1 MNKFNKKII
10 DLYIKTN
17 KTKEFVS
24 KEPTYQEILYF
35 AKHSNENNLTCLTDY
50 VLDSNNLDL
59 IVDYAMYAKS
69 ISKKDIGRIVNN
81 IYYSNSAE
89 HISRLARN
97 VNDLTEG
104 HINLLTTAI
113 IKTKNYTEM
122 LKFYIGVK
130 NLSETNKGSI
140 YGATLKS
147 KNNKAI
153 IDFIGRV
160 SELTQDKI
168 GKLIDAIDSSDEF
181 EYNKIMR
188 MSENSKN
195 NKYKVLLKV
204 LDSNNINFIFA
215 FISDCRDYVKNN
227 EEIIFDKLV
236 EIGNIKAIIDY
247 YCDIVKNY
255 NVLYENK
262 VVCLLKES
270 KNAELVIYFLSK
282 YTLLNKES
290 INTLEKIVLNS
301 NDKLLIAKYILLT
314 GNTNLSK
321 EVFGELM
328 YFYIFCKDILR
339 MEIKLEEFKT
349 SLEIITNEEYINFV
363 DKNIE
368 NYNKNVASKK

>member
-1 MNKFNKKII
+1 
-10 DLYIKTN
+10 
-17 KTKEFVS
+17 
-24 KEPTYQEILYF
+24 
-35 AKHSNENNLTCLTDY
+35 
-50 VLDSNNLDL
+50 
-59 IVDYAMYAKS
+59 MYAKS

-113 IKTKNYTEM
+113 IKAKNYIEM

-130 NLSETNKGSI
+130 NLSGTNKGLI
-140 YGATLKS
+140 YGAVLES

-160 SELTQDKI
+160 SELNEDKI
-168 GKLIDAIDSSDEF
+168 GKLIDAIDSSDAF

-227 EEIIFDKLV
+227 EEIVFDKLV

-255 NVLYENK
+255 NVIYENK

-282 YTLLNKES
+282 YTLLNKEN